1 MWSIRHSPHR
11 PLPPFRDRPPPQ
23 ANRPIIIIR
32 PTLPTNERRTS
43 DLSPCQPPLL
53 STYNTGKATN
63 MQFLCRSY
71 TVGPMGS
78 RLPSRCPGKVP
89 SRDCTH
95 VSHQDVQD
103 RRQATG
109 LASETVGVGRTAW
122 RKISLFCKMA
132 GSRRTRAPS
141 ASAAASSSA
150 DEDHDPAGDD
160 GGGKRATA
168 GSSRGGGRQ
177 RSSARRGRQGRGDTG
192 APRERAAAAAGGRR
206 SSQRGQSSH
215 AEAAAAG
222 PGARRYDPERGAL
235 KRLLA
240 RLRREGEATGRGDGG
255 VDADRAAYLLE
266 ASAGNV
272 VLASGLYWEVRAKI

>member
-1 MWSIRHSPHR
+1 MAW
-11 PLPPFRDRPPPQ
+11 D
-23 ANRPIIIIR
+23 
-32 PTLPTNERRTS
+32 
-43 DLSPCQPPLL
+43 
-53 STYNTGKATN
+53 G
-63 MQFLCRSY
+63 
-71 TVGPMGS
+71 
-78 RLPSRCPGKVP
+78 
-89 SRDCTH
+89 
-95 VSHQDVQD
+95 
-103 RRQATG
+103 
-109 LASETVGVGRTAW
+109 AW

-168 GSSRGGGRQ
+168 GSSRGGRQ

-192 APRERAAAAAGGRR
+192 APRERAAAAAGARR
-206 SSQRGQSSH
+206 SSQRGASSQQQ
-215 AEAAAAG
+215 EAAAAG

-272 VLASGLYWEVRAKI
+272 VLASGLYWEVSAQKK